1 MGQEQ
6 QGNAGGGQVPPEH
19 RDELC
24 RRCIPQV
31 ESILGGA
38 GGGADAGAQSAPSSP
53 HIQQFAIPPAA
64 AQFLVNLVAQYGPA
78 LAQQALDLIKAELGK
93 LTNAPT
99 AQPGV

>member
-6 QGNAGGGQVPPEH
+6 QGNAGGGQVPPEQ
-19 RDELC
+19 RADLC
-24 RRCIPQV
+24 NRCIPQV

-38 GGGADAGAQSAPSSP
+38 GAGAGAQAAPGSP
-53 HIQQFAIPPAA
+53 QVQQFAIPPGA